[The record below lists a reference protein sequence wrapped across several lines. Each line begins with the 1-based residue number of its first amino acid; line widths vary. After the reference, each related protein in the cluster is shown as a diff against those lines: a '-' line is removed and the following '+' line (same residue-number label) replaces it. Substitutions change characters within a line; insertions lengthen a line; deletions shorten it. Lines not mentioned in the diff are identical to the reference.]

1 MIAFLTI
8 IGHNKTMNSVIL
20 IVLDGFGMAPPGPG
34 NAVYLANPANINAL
48 LYTYPNTTLKASGE
62 AVGLPPTDV
71 GNTEVGHLNLGA
83 GRVVYQDLPRIN
95 MSIADGSFFQNNAL
109 QDMKKHLEQTKGKF
123 HIIGLVGDGFVH
135 SSIEHLYALLY
146 FAKENNFQNTFI
158 HAVTDGRDSPPKSAH
173 QTIAV
178 LEEKLAALK
187 IGKIAT
193 VMGRYYA
200 LDRDHRWERIEKAYR
215 ALTSG
220 IGMSALS
227 AIEAV
232 DQAYKQTRTDEFI
245 DPTIILTGGK
255 PTALI
260 EEGDAVVFFNYRID
274 RPRELTK
281 AFVLDEFERDANLI
295 TSFDPYA
302 GRHTQALEM
311 TQEIKNQI
319 LTKPFARGSKLK
331 NLFFVTMTEYEKQLP
346 VHVAYPPGTVNIPL
360 GRVISDKGYLQLRM
374 AESEKERFVTHYF
387 NGRREQAFPGEERLI
402 IPSPRV
408 PTYDLKPEMSAFELT
423 ENLIKHIGEDKYKFI
438 LINFANAD
446 MVGHTGNIEASI
458 RAVKTL
464 DECLQRIIQ
473 ASLVQNYAVLITA
486 DHGNV
491 EQKINPQTG
500 QISTE
505 HTSNP
510 VPFVAISNQLQGRMV
525 RLESG
530 ILADVAPT
538 ILGLLEIPVPGDM
551 TGRNLL
557 EDL

>member
-1 MIAFLTI
+1 MQ
-8 IGHNKTMNSVIL
+8 SVVL
-20 IVLDGFGMAPPGPG
+20 IVLDGFGLAPPGPG
-34 NAVYLANPANINAL
+34 NAVYLANPSTINSF

-95 MSIADGSFFQNNAL
+95 MSIADGSFFQNEAL
-109 QDMKKHLEQTKGKF
+109 VGVKKHLDQTKGKL
-123 HIIGLVGDGFVH
+123 HIIGLVGEGFVH
-135 SSIEHLYALLY
+135 SSIEHLYAMLY
-146 FAKENNFQNTFI
+146 FAKENNITNTFV
-158 HAVTDGRDSPPKSAH
+158 HAITDGRDSPPKSAH
-173 QTIAV
+173 QTIAQ
-178 LEEKLAALK
+178 LEEKLASVK

-200 LDRDHRWERIEKAYR
+200 MDRDRRWERIEKAYR

-220 IGMSALS
+220 IGLTAQSAKE
-227 AIEAV
+227 AI
-232 DQAYKQTRTDEFI
+232 DNAYKNQRTDEFI
-245 DPTIILTGGK
+245 DPTIILENNR
-255 PTALI
+255 PIASI

-281 AFVLDEFERDANLI
+281 AFVLDQFERDANLI

-302 GRHTQALEM
+302 GRHTQGVEM
-311 TQEIKNQI
+311 TQAVKNQI
-319 LTKPFARGSKLK
+319 LSQPFQRGPKIN
-331 NLFFVTMTEYEKQLP
+331 NLYYVTMTEYEKELP
-346 VHVAYPPGTVNIPL
+346 VHVAFPPGMVNIPL

-387 NGRREQAFPGEERLI
+387 NGHREQAFPGEDRLI
-402 IPSPRV
+402 LPSPKV
-408 PTYDLKPEMSAFELT
+408 PTYDMKPEMSAYELT
-423 ENLIKHIGEDKYKFI
+423 EALVKHISEDKYKFI
-438 LINFANAD
+438 LINYANAD

-458 RAVKTL
+458 KAVKTL
-464 DECLQRIIQ
+464 DECLQKIVQ
-473 ASLVQNYAVLITA
+473 AALAKDYVVLITA

-505 HTSNP
+505 HTGNP
-510 VPFVAISNQLQGRMV
+510 VPFIAISNQLQGRMV
-525 RLESG
+525 KLQSG
-530 ILADVAPT
+530 ILADIAPT
-538 ILGLLEIPVPGDM
+538 ILAILDIPAPGDM

-557 EDL
+557 EEL